1 MRHWIFETHLYNE
14 SIFIVIFLKVEEFYK
29 KKHNG
34 RKLQWNHLMSNGL
47 ITMDND
53 LGRYDLEVTTF
64 QMAVLYAWNSRRHDR
79 ISFESLRL
87 ATGLPENELRRT
99 VWVSLVMFQN
109 SYSSFSISFTNFI
122 IKKYNIRISEHS
134 LLTNIVL
141 YASHTLRYLVFC
153 MFNWTWL

>member
-1 MRHWIFETHLYNE
+1 
-14 SIFIVIFLKVEEFYK
+14 
-29 KKHNG
+29 
-34 RKLQWNHLMSNGL
+34 MSNGL

-99 VWVSLVMFQN
+99 VWVCAILLK
-109 SYSSFSISFTNFI
+109 ISVEKVFLF
-122 IKKYNIRISEHS
+122 KIR
-134 LLTNIVL
+134 
-141 YASHTLRYLVFC
+141 A
-153 MFNWTWL
+153 